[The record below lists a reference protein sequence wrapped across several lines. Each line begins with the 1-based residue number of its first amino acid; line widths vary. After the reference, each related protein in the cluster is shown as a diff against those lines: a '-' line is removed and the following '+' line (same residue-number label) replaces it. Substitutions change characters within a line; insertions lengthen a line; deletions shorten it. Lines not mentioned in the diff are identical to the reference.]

1 MYSLRRGE
9 ERKGGPY
16 DWYMSRD
23 IWGGGGLRNRWGIY
37 ECSALLINFHISC
50 PRPLPASLHFISRT
64 NCPTYR
70 EQCNSRAPSLNDFQ
84 YRTVLIKSYE
94 PFDLILVLGRPST
107 QVVAKLCIVQGSWL
121 KLKKDDETWQTYRK
135 QNLTSAYISPPLS
148 TMPSLLLCY

>member
-1 MYSLRRGE
+1 MYSLRSGRKEKGDLMTDVCRGIF
-9 ERKGGPY
+9 G
-16 DWYMSRD
+16 
-23 IWGGGGLRNRWGIY
+23 WGGGFRNRWGIY
-37 ECSALLINFHISC
+37 ECSALLINFHIPC
-50 PRPLPASLHFISRT
+50 PRPLPASLHFISRA

-94 PFDLILVLGRPST
+94 PFDLILLLGRPST

-121 KLKKDDETWQTYRK
+121 KLKKDDKTWQTNRK